1 MPDPK
6 DLASQMAKAAGM
18 NIVDGDPVDPKPA
31 DPVDQKPA
39 DPVDPVDPK
48 PADQVDP
55 VDPKPA
61 DPVDPNPAD
70 PVDPVDPKP
79 ADPVDQTKTIPTDP
93 KPFDD
98 FGTLL
103 SEKTGGRFKSID
115 EIDAALKEVPE
126 SAYANEQIAKLNQY
140 VSEGGKF
147 EDFVS
152 TQTVDYS
159 KMSDSD
165 VLAASMQTFN
175 SDGLSQDDIQFL
187 LTQKYGVTEDATPDA
202 KRLAQIS
209 LKQDAASARKALL
222 EHQQKWSVP
231 QNPDQGANAA
241 QQAGLEKWKGDLS
254 KGVDSTEKVEIK
266 ITDDVSFDFNLDD
279 TAKASIKEK
288 YADPRKFFERYRN
301 ADGTDNVAAFIR
313 DMAILENFNSI
324 GPALAAY
331 GKSEGKDGVL
341 KDLNNPSFVAPGSKK
356 PVDAPASI
364 ADQAARQILG

>member
-1 MPDPK
+1 MPEPK
-6 DLASQMAKAAGM
+6 DPVAQAMADAAGVK
-18 NIVDGDPVDPKPA
+18 IVTDTDPVDPK
-31 DPVDQKPA
+31 
-39 DPVDPVDPK
+39 
-48 PADQVDP
+48 
-55 VDPKPA
+55 
-61 DPVDPNPAD
+61 PAD

-79 ADPVDQTKTIPTDP
+79 ADPVDPKPADPVDPKPTDPVDPKPADPVDPVDPKPADPVDPTKTIPTDP
-93 KPFDD
+93 APADD

-159 KMSDSD
+159 KMSDAD

-175 SDGLSQDDIQFL
+175 DDGLSKDDIQFL
-187 LTQKYGVTEDATPDA
+187 LTQKYGVTEDASADA

-209 LKQDAASARKALL
+209 LKQDATQARKALL

-231 QNPDQGANAA
+231 QNPDQGTNAT

-254 KGVDSTEKVEIK
+254 KGVDSTAKVEIK
-266 ITDDVSFDFNLDD
+266 ITDDISFDFNLDD

-288 YADPRKFFERYRN
+288 YADPRRFFDRYKN

-313 DMAILENFNSI
+313 DMAILENFDSI

-341 KDLNNPSFVAPGSKK
+341 KDLKNPKFVAPGSQK
-356 PVDAPASI
+356 PVDPAASI
-364 ADQAARQILG
+364 AEQAAKQILG